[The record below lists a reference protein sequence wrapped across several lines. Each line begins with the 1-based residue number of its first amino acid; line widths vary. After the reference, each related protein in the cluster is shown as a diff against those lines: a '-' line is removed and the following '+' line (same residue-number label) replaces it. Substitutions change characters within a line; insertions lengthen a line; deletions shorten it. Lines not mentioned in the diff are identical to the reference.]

1 MKILLIGSGGREH
14 ALALKLKAGGPVELF
29 AAPGSDAL
37 AELGT
42 CLPFQ
47 GEDVPGLQAWC
58 AEHRPD
64 LVVVGPE
71 APLVAGLADA
81 LRQEGI
87 PVFGHGAATAR
98 LEGSKAFAKSFMFRH
113 HIPCAASVTFSEL
126 EPALAAVRE
135 WPYGFPIVVKADGLA
150 AGKGVVLASSKAE
163 AQATVRAF
171 MDGQFGAASR
181 TLVLEQPL
189 MGMEMSLHVLVDVD
203 PDHATFAVLPP
214 CQDHKRI
221 FEGDRGP
228 NTGGM
233 GAFGPLPF
241 LREED
246 LRRLTEDLVVP
257 TIRGLREDGLT
268 ARGVLFLGVMWT
280 PRGPEL
286 LEYNVRFGDPE
297 TQVLME
303 LLDEDLAGL
312 LLEVAEGRLD
322 RPALALRDG
331 CAIAV
336 VLAAEGYPETA
347 VKGVPINLAVPGGAT
362 IIHAGTRRREDGVWL
377 TNGGR
382 VLALVARAADLA
394 QARERMETALARVSW
409 PGMQV
414 RHDIGLRAL
423 NHARAGRK
431 VADPF
436 SALS

>member
-14 ALALKLKAGGPVELF
+14 ALALKLLAGKQPVELF

-47 GEDVPGLQAWC
+47 PGDSAGLAAWC

-64 LVVVGPE
+64 LALVGPE

-81 LRQEGI
+81 LRAEGI
-87 PVFGHGAATAR
+87 PVFGHDAATAR
-98 LEGSKAFAKSFMFRH
+98 LEGSKAFAKDFMFRH
-113 HIPCAASVTFSEL
+113 GIPCAASATFTEP
-126 EPALAAVRE
+126 EPAEAAIRG
-135 WPYGFPIVVKADGLA
+135 WAHGFPIVLKADGLA
-150 AGKGVVLASSKAE
+150 AGKGVVLASSKGE
-163 AQATVRAF
+163 ALETLHAF
-171 MDGQFGAASR
+171 MAGQFGDASR
-181 TLVLEQPL
+181 TVLLEEPL
-189 MGMEMSLHVLVDVD
+189 IGMELSLHVLADVD
-203 PDHATFAVLPP
+203 AGHAAFAVLPP

-221 FEGDRGP
+221 FDGDKGP

-241 LREED
+241 LRPQD
-246 LRRLTEDLVVP
+246 LARLTEELVVP
-257 TIRGLREDGLT
+257 TIRGLQEDGLW

-280 PRGPEL
+280 PRGPRL

-303 LLDEDLAGL
+303 LLDEELPAL
-312 LLEVAEGRLD
+312 LLEVAQGRLD

-336 VLAAEGYPETA
+336 VLAAEGYPESA
-347 VKGVPINLAVPGGAT
+347 KQGVAISIADPGAT
-362 IIHAGTRRREDGVWL
+362 VIHAGTRRGADGAWQ

-382 VLALVARAADLA
+382 VLDLVALAPDLE
-394 QARERMETALARVSW
+394 QARERIEAAIARVQW

-423 NHARAGRK
+423 NHAKAGRN
-431 VADPF
+431 VADAF
-436 SALS
+436 S

>member
-1 MKILLIGSGGREH
+1 MKILIIGSGGREYAI
-14 ALALKLKAGGPVELF
+14 ALRLKAGSQPVELF

-47 GEDVPGLQAWC
+47 VLDVPGIAAWC

-64 LVVVGPE
+64 LALVGPE

-81 LRQEGI
+81 LRREGI
-87 PVFGHGAATAR
+87 AVFGHDAATAR
-98 LEGSKAFAKSFMFRH
+98 LEGSKDFAKSFMFRH
-113 HIPCAASVTFSEL
+113 GIPAAESETFSER
-126 EPALAAVRE
+126 EPAEAAIRA
-135 WPYGFPIVVKADGLA
+135 WPHGFPIVLKADGLA

-163 AQATVRAF
+163 AQATLRAF
-171 MDGQFGAASR
+171 MAGQFGDASR
-181 TLVLEQPL
+181 TVVLEQPL
-189 MGMEMSLHVLVDVD
+189 IGMELSLHVLADVD
-203 PDHATFAVLPP
+203 GDHAAFAVLPP

-221 FEGDRGP
+221 FDEDKGP

-241 LREED
+241 LREQD
-246 LRRLTEDLVVP
+246 LTRLTRDLVEP
-257 TIRGLREDGLT
+257 TIRGLRQDGLT

-280 PRGPEL
+280 PRGPKL

-303 LLDEDLAGL
+303 LLDEDLAPL
-312 LLEVAEGRLD
+312 LLEVAQGRLD
-322 RPALALRDG
+322 RPAIALRDG

-336 VLAAEGYPETA
+336 VLAAEGYPETP
-347 VKGVPINLAVPGGAT
+347 KRDVPITIAEPAGAT
-362 IIHAGTRRREDGVWL
+362 VVHAGTRRGADGVWR
-377 TNGGR
+377 TSGGR
-382 VLALVARAADLA
+382 VLNLVATAPDLA
-394 QARERMETALARVSW
+394 QARERIEAAIARVQW

-423 NHARAGRK
+423 NHARAGRT
-431 VADPF
+431 VTDQF
-436 SALS
+436 V